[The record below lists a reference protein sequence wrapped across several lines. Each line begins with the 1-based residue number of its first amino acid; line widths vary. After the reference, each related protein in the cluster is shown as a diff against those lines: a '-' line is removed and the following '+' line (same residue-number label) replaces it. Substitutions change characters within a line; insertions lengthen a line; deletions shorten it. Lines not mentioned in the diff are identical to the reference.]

1 MHLNLL
7 VKGAIALGKKIVKVW
22 IMMMKKGIF
31 VGHPFLALPPS
42 TLPQLPL
49 PHFLLH
55 LHSPRSPSPRSAL
68 APLAPVNPTWRPCG
82 PRSSAGLEALQAWR
96 PFGLICPAVLEALQ
110 AWMPWGP
117 GCPSGLEAL
126 RVWRPCRPGV
136 TASLESLQAWRPCYP
151 FGSES

>member
-1 MHLNLL
+1 MRPHISTS
-7 VKGAIALGKKIVKVW
+7 KGSYRSWKKILKVW
-22 IMMMKKGIF
+22 MMMMKEGIF

-55 LHSPRSPSPRSAL
+55 LHSPRSPSPHSAL

-96 PFGLICPAVLEALQ
+96 P
-110 AWMPWGP
+110 
-117 GCPSGLEAL
+117 
-126 RVWRPCRPGV
+126 CRPGGP
-136 TASLESLQAWRPCYP
+136 AGLEDLQAWRPWRPCGP
-151 FGSES
+151 GGPSDLSLPPTNLTTILLGGSESCFDPVS